1 MNTSVNATGEGVQ
14 AASAASSSVYYDF
27 FYKKSYL
34 TYIIPMAI
42 AFGVYYIIYIPYFKR
57 LSYRV
62 RNKMLT

>member
-1 MNTSVNATGEGVQ
+1 MSSNNSTAVGDG
-14 AASAASSSVYYDF
+14 ASSLYYDF

-34 TYIIPMAI
+34 TYVIPMAA
-42 AFGVYYIIYIPYFKR
+42 AFLVYYLIYIPYFRR